1 MIKPKVPSFFKVI
14 AISIIFSYF
23 FGKLQN
29 KTINVL
35 EYPVK
40 KETNLFI
47 EKELTPYLDTF
58 LLESKYYNY
67 SPSRVFYLDTIQ
79 YGVLPDGVAGQTSLS
94 IRRDTLHGVITI
106 SSEYSKDLINSR
118 QIFYHEVGHWLGL
131 EHEQNI
137 IMIEG
142 YDFTDTSWVNMY
154 GRNWETLTYQ
164 YFKSLKAL

>member
-1 MIKPKVPSFFKVI
+1 MTKFQTPSLFKII
-14 AISIIFSYF
+14 ALYLLSSYF
-23 FGKLQN
+23 FEKFRSE
-29 KTINVL
+29 TINVL

-47 EKELTPYLDTF
+47 EKELVPYLDTF

-67 SPSRVFYLDTIQ
+67 SPSRVFYLDSIQ
-79 YGVLPDGVAGQTSLS
+79 YGVLPNGVAGATFLS
-94 IRRDTLHGVITI
+94 IRRDTLYGKITI
-106 SSEYSKDLINSR
+106 SNEYSKDLVNSR
-118 QIFYHEVGHWLGL
+118 QIFYHELGHWLGL

-142 YDFTDTSWVNMY
+142 YDFTDTSWVNMF